1 MQTILI
7 LGAGKS
13 STVLIH
19 TLLEQA
25 FQEDWTVWVADG
37 NISLADQKIAGHPRG
52 CSFYLDLDQQDTW
65 HPLLNAS
72 DLVISM
78 LPPSF
83 HLTVASACLRS
94 GKHFLNASYL
104 SPEMKQLNEA
114 VQERG
119 LVFLCEMGLDPG
131 IDHMSAMEAID
142 QIHQKGGRIEKF
154 YSHCGGL
161 IAPESDDNPWH
172 YKITWNPRNI
182 VLAGNEGAR
191 FLKDGQSVLLPYPE
205 LFDPCRTVSIP
216 GAGTYA
222 WYPNRNSM
230 PYINLY
236 GLKDVYDFVRST
248 LRHPDFCKGW
258 KVLVES
264 GCTDDSELI
273 DSDSTS
279 YHDFFRSKLKNV
291 PHLDVNIEHQL
302 DFLGLF
308 QEKLIQMGRVSSA
321 QILQRQLEEKLSLN
335 PEDHD
340 MILLMHEIGYRL
352 NNVYR
357 EVTLSLVVKG
367 EDAVH
372 TAMAKTVGLPLAI
385 AAKLILNGVIMIPG
399 VHIPVHESI
408 YLPVLRELEKK
419 SVRFT
424 VEDGE

>member
-1 MQTILI
+1 MI

-13 STVLIH
+13 STVLIR

-25 FQEDWTVWVADG
+25 FLENWTVWVADG
-37 NISLADQKIAGHPRG
+37 NLSLADQKIAGHPRG
-52 CSFYLDLDQQDTW
+52 RSFFFDLDQQDTW

-78 LPPSF
+78 LPPSC

-104 SPEMKQLNEA
+104 TPELKQLNEA
-114 VQERG
+114 VQEKG
-119 LVFLCEMGLDPG
+119 VVFLCEMGLDPG
-131 IDHMSAMEAID
+131 IDHMSAMEAIE

-161 IAPESDDNPWH
+161 IAPESDDTPWH
-172 YKITWNPRNI
+172 YKISWNPRNI
-182 VLAGNEGAR
+182 VLAGKEGAR
-191 FLKDGQSVLLPYPE
+191 FLKNGQPVLLPYKK
-205 LFDPCRTVSIP
+205 LFDPGRTVSIP

-222 WYPNRNSM
+222 WYPNRDSM

-248 LRHPDFCKGW
+248 LRHPDFCEGW
-258 KVLVES
+258 KVLVQS
-264 GCTDDSELI
+264 GCTDDSELF
-273 DSDSTS
+273 DSDNIT
-279 YHDFFRSKLKNV
+279 YHDFFRSKLKKSQDLNKK
-291 PHLDVNIEHQL
+291 IERQL

-308 QEKLIQMGRVSSA
+308 QQKLIQMGRVSSA

-335 PEDHD
+335 PGDHD
-340 MILLMHEIGYRL
+340 LIVLLHEIGYRL

-357 EVTLSLVVKG
+357 ELKLSLVVKG
-367 EDAVH
+367 EDALH

-385 AAKLILNGVIMIPG
+385 AARLILNGIITLPG
-399 VHIPVHESI
+399 VHIPVHKAI
-408 YLPVLRELEKK
+408 YLPVLHELEKK
-419 SVRFT
+419 SIRFT
-424 VEDGE
+424 VEG